1 MKKTVYTLLFFC
13 LYTLSITATGQT
25 INSEPS
31 GAKVYFEGSYLGKT
45 PLKLGATA
53 FPYDL
58 VYLIRRDK
66 VDVSKPPYEY
76 VLTLKM
82 DGYEDQSVRVIG
94 EWLYISKYRDQNCTA
109 GPKSNSLTA
118 IMEKIDTPALTD
130 EALDIHWGID
140 SDPNGARVFWKV
152 TSSIPS
158 IVKSTD
164 FIYLGATPVDT
175 NKPLNIK
182 GLTSENARN
191 VKIEIKIQSKGYKV
205 QTKTFSAEL
214 LTEQKEISW
223 FFELEE
229 E

>member
-1 MKKTVYTLLFFC
+1 MKNYIIALLLFCTCSF
-13 LYTLSITATGQT
+13 SINAIGQT

-31 GAKVYFEGSYLGKT
+31 GAKVYFEGSYLGET

-58 VYLIRRDK
+58 VYMIRKDK

-76 VLTLKM
+76 NLTLKM
-82 DGYEDQSVRVIG
+82 DGYKDQTLRVIG
-94 EWLYISKYRDQNCTA
+94 EWVYISKYNDLNCTA
-109 GPKSNSLTA
+109 GPKSTSLTA
-118 IMEKIDTPALTD
+118 IMEKDNAFKPTD
-130 EALDIHWGID
+130 ETYDVHWGID
-140 SDPNGARVFWKV
+140 SDPEGARVFWKV
-152 TSSIPS
+152 TSNIPS
-158 IVKSTD
+158 VVKGND
-164 FIYLGATPVDT
+164 FIYLGATPIDT

-191 VKIEIKIQSKGYKV
+191 VKIEIKIQSKGFKT

-214 LTEQKEISW
+214 LTEQNEISW